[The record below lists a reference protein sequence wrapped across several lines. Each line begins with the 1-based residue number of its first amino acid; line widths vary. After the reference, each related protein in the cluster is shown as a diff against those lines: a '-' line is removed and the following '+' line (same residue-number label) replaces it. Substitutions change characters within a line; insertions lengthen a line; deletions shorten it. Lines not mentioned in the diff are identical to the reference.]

1 MIRSIQGRVL
11 AGMVGGAAMLLIVFG
26 LVVYAMIRTALIH
39 EFDAALISAVRLLA
53 TSAEREHERIELGAN
68 LEETPEF
75 QGKGTGG
82 YYELWGPDDRVSVKS
97 PSLGTDELPRLQ
109 GRMEEPVVLA
119 FELRPGLPVR
129 AAGLLIPFRPDKH
142 GEALARPSVTVVL
155 ARDCRSLLARLRWLR
170 GLLAVA
176 ALGTLGLAL
185 LAGALIVRH
194 ALRPL
199 NALASDIAAIH
210 EDNLAARIETADMP
224 TEMRPV
230 QHRLNDLLVRLES
243 SFKRERRFTA
253 DVAHELRTPLAGIR
267 STAEVTLA
275 RPRPEQEYREA
286 LAVCL
291 EISRTMETLVNALLR
306 LARTEADTAPA
317 RRERVVLPDLVA
329 TCWRSF
335 SDKAASRGL
344 TFENTL
350 SADLVCVSDPEGL
363 GLVLTNLL
371 DNAVEY
377 TNEAGLIRI
386 TGRRTDAAVEVT
398 ISNTGCPLSP
408 DQVSQVFDAFW
419 RADASRTNTGAHV
432 GLGLSLVRR
441 TLAVLGG
448 TASATL
454 ETGGVFAVRVVV
466 PADSLTRPEGT
477 HPADKVH
484 GG

>member
-1 MIRSIQGRVL
+1 MNRSIQGRVL
-11 AGMVGGAAMLLIVFG
+11 AGMVGGTAMLLIVFG
-26 LVVYAMIRTALIH
+26 LVVYAVIRTALIH

-82 YYELWGPDDRVSVKS
+82 YYELWGPDGQVSVKS
-97 PSLGTDELPRLQ
+97 PSLGADDLPRLE
-109 GRMEEPVVLA
+109 GRMEEPAVLA

-129 AAGLLIPFRPDKH
+129 AAGLLLPFRTDKH
-142 GEALARPSVTVVL
+142 GEALARPVTVVL
-155 ARDCRSLLARLRWLR
+155 ARDCSPLLARLRWLR
-170 GLLAVA
+170 ELLAITGV
-176 ALGTLGLAL
+176 GTIGLSL

-210 EDNLAARIETADMP
+210 VDNLAARIETADMP

-230 QHRLNDLLVRLES
+230 QHRLNDLLARLES

-275 RPRPEQEYREA
+275 RPRPDQEYREA

-291 EISRTMETLVNALLR
+291 EIGRTMETLVNALLR
-306 LARTEADTAPA
+306 LARTEAATSPA
-317 RRERVVLPDLVA
+317 HRERVVLPDLVA

-344 TFENTL
+344 TFEDAL
-350 SADLVCVSDPEGL
+350 PADLSCVSDPEGL
-363 GLVLTNLL
+363 HLVLTNLL

-377 TNEAGLIRI
+377 ANPAGLIRI
-386 TGRRTDAAVEVT
+386 TGRRTDAVVEVT
-398 ISNTGCPLSP
+398 ISNTGCQLSP

-454 ETGGVFAVRVVV
+454 EAGGVFAVRVVL
-466 PADSLTRPEGT
+466 PADSPTRPEGT
-477 HPADKVH
+477 HAADQVH

>member
-1 MIRSIQGRVL
+1 VNRSIQGRVL

-26 LVVYAMIRTALIH
+26 LVVYAVIRTALIH
-39 EFDAALISAVRLLA
+39 EFDAALTSAVRLLA

-82 YYELWGPDDRVSVKS
+82 YYELWGPDGRVSVKS
-97 PSLGTDELPRLQ
+97 PSLGANDLPRLQ
-109 GRMEEPVVLA
+109 GRMEEPAVLA
-119 FELRPGLPVR
+119 FEIRPGLPVR
-129 AAGLLIPFRPDKH
+129 AAGLLLPSRPDKH
-142 GEALARPSVTVVL
+142 GEALARPITVVL
-155 ARDCRSLLARLRWLR
+155 ARDCRPLLARLRWLR
-170 GLLAVA
+170 GLLAATA
-176 ALGTLGLAL
+176 AGTIGLAM
-185 LAGALIVRH
+185 LAGALIVRR

-199 NALASDIAAIH
+199 NALASDIAAIR
-210 EDNLAARIETADMP
+210 EDNLASRIETADMP
-224 TEMRPV
+224 TEMKPV
-230 QHRLNDLLVRLES
+230 QHRLNDLLARLES

-253 DVAHELRTPLAGIR
+253 DVAHELRTPVAGIR
-267 STAEVTLA
+267 STVEVTLA
-275 RPRPEQEYREA
+275 RPRPDQEYREA

-306 LARTEADTAPA
+306 LARTEADTALT

-329 TCWRSF
+329 TCWRSS

-350 SADLVCVSDPEGL
+350 PPDLTCISDPEAL
-363 GLVLTNLL
+363 GLVLANLF

-377 TNEAGLIRI
+377 TNPAGLIRI
-386 TGRRTDAAVEVT
+386 TGRRTDSSVEVT
-398 ISNTGCPLSP
+398 ISNTGCVLSC

-419 RADASRTNTGAHV
+419 RADASRTNTGEHV

-448 TASATL
+448 TASATV
-454 ETGGVFAVRVVV
+454 EAGVFAVRVVLSG
-466 PADSLTRPEGT
+466 DSPTRAEGT
-477 HPADKVH
+477 HPADQVH
-484 GG
+484 GR